1 MQRHPF
7 SPAQPV
13 FLVVATDIDKPIG
26 TCFPVEEG
34 GWFLT
39 SAHIL
44 EAVDQDAVRIE
55 AAHGG
60 IHSSSPVDA
69 VIPHPGA
76 DIALL
81 VSKQAPAV
89 KNPFVAA
96 RPRTGMDF
104 LPGEWVVSCG
114 YTVLKNRNKEA
125 ELDARLMHGRIQKH
139 RLVTCGDVQYTRY
152 ELSFPSLAGNSGS
165 PVCLD
170 SDWRKV
176 MGVVTHGLTVQSAT
190 EEDNE
195 VKTHWTVAVSLP
207 SINDW
212 RNESLGRPVE
222 LPFKRFGSL
231 VRQRR
236 SN

>member
-13 FLVVATDIDKPIG
+13 FLVVANDIDKPIG
-26 TCFPVEEG
+26 TCFPFEEQG
-34 GWFLT
+34 RFLT

-44 EAVDQDAVRIE
+44 EAVDQKAVRIQ
-55 AAHGG
+55 AAQNG
-60 IHSSSPVDA
+60 IYSSSPIDD

-81 VSKQAPAV
+81 VSNRAPPV
-89 KNPFVAA
+89 THPFDAA
-96 RPRTGMDF
+96 RPPPGTDF
-104 LPGEWVVSCG
+104 LPGEGVVSCG
-114 YTVLKNRNKEA
+114 YTILKNRNKEA

-139 RLVTCGDVQYTRY
+139 KLTICGDTQYTRY

-170 SDWRKV
+170 SDWRKA
-176 MGVVTHGLTVQSAT
+176 MGVVTHGLTIKSAT
-190 EEDNE
+190 ETDNE
-195 VKTHWTVAVSLP
+195 VTTHWTLAVSLP

-212 RNESLGRPVE
+212 LNESLKRPIE
-222 LPFKRFGSL
+222 LPFKRVG
-231 VRQRR
+231 
-236 SN
+236 

>member
-26 TCFPVEEG
+26 TCFPIEERG
-34 GWFLT
+34 RFLT

-44 EAVDQDAVRIE
+44 ETVDLKAVRIE
-55 AAHGG
+55 AVLNGA
-60 IHSSSPVDA
+60 HSSSPIDE
-69 VIPHPGA
+69 VISHPGA
-76 DIALL
+76 DVAIL
-81 VSKQAPAV
+81 VSNRAPAV
-89 KNPFVAA
+89 EEHFVGA
-96 RPRTGMDF
+96 RPVEGMDF

-114 YTVLKNRNKEA
+114 YTILKNPDREA

-139 RLVTCGDVQYTRY
+139 RLVPCGDVHYTRY

-170 SDWRKV
+170 SDWRKAI
-176 MGVVTHGLTVQSAT
+176 GVVTHGLTIQSAT
-190 EEDNE
+190 DAANE

-207 SINDW
+207 SIGDWLND
-212 RNESLGRPVE
+212 SLKRPVE
-222 LPFKRFGSL
+222 LPFKRVG
-231 VRQRR
+231 
-236 SN
+236 